1 MAAVEHGGTD
11 SILIAVFC
19 RSISGGAADRPY
31 ERLQYLVADAA
42 HRHNIHLAESFYV
55 AVNGWGSFCCDDPRC
70 EYAGPRPIAEL
81 EDWAAFR
88 GMTF

>member
-1 MAAVEHGGTD
+1 MAAAEHGGTE

-19 RSISGGAADRPY
+19 RSISGGVADRPY

-55 AVNGWGSFCCDDPRC
+55 AANGWGSFCCDDPRC
-70 EYAGPRPIAEL
+70 EYAGPRPISEL
-81 EDWAAFR
+81 EEWAASS